1 MCNNPAEP
9 MIVDFLASLQALLQ
23 NELALA
29 LALFGLTAALIA
41 CCVPGMIVP
50 LSVSSGALLGGW
62 QGILV
67 VTAGAVLGSQ
77 ALFLVTRHL
86 LRHRVKRRF
95 GDRLAN
101 FEKHVTK
108 RGFFY
113 LVGLRLIGAP
123 HFLVTAGCALSSLR
137 TRSFAA
143 ATLIGLL
150 PVISLTSV
158 AGSAF

>member
-1 MCNNPAEP
+1 MFF
-9 MIVDFLASLQALLQ
+9 DFLAPMQALLQ
-23 NELALA
+23 NEIALS

-41 CCVPGMIVP
+41 CCIPGMIVP
-50 LSVSSGALLGGW
+50 LSMSSGALLGGW

-67 VTAGAVLGSQ
+67 VSAGAVLGSQ
-77 ALFLVTRHL
+77 ALFLATRHL
-86 LRHRVKRRF
+86 MQHRVKRRF
-95 GDRLAN
+95 GDQLVT
-101 FEKHVTK
+101 FEKHFAK

-113 LVGLRLIGAP
+113 LVGLRLVGAP

-158 AGSAF
+158 AGSAI

>member
-1 MCNNPAEP
+1 MLE
-9 MIVDFLASLQALLQ
+9 FLTPLTAMLQS
-23 NELALA
+23 ELALS
-29 LALFGLTAALIA
+29 LALFGLTAALVA

-50 LSVSSGALLGGW
+50 LSVSSGVLLGGV

-86 LRHRVKRRF
+86 MRHRVKRKF
-95 GDRLAN
+95 GSRIATY
-101 FEKHVTK
+101 EKHFAE

-113 LVGLRLIGAP
+113 VVGLRLAGAP
-123 HFLVTAGCALSSLR
+123 HFLVTAGCALSSVR
-137 TRSFAA
+137 TRSFVA
-143 ATLIGLL
+143 ATLLGFL
-150 PVISLTSV
+150 PVISLTAV